1 MQNLSQ
7 KIVALLGPTNTG
19 KTHVAIEKMLEF
31 NSGIFGLPLRLL
43 TREVYDKCVQKVGLE
58 KVALITGEEKIIPTS
73 ADYFIC
79 TVESMPKN
87 KKVDFIAVDEIQMCA
102 DRERGHI
109 FTDRLLYARGEKLTM
124 FLGSQVMESIISNL
138 IEGVEFEKKE
148 RFSKLSY
155 EGYKK
160 ISRLDRKVAIIAFSI
175 EEVYAIAELV
185 RRQKGGAAII
195 MGSLSPKTRNSQVGL
210 YQSGDVDY
218 LIATDA
224 IGMGLNMDINEIYFS
239 NLKKFDG
246 KKTRRLNLIEM
257 SQIAGRAG
265 RFKNDGGFGTTGDCE
280 NLNSDEIEN
289 IEKHQLPETK
299 MIYWRNS
306 KLDFKNPDTLI
317 TSLELKPIKKNLL
330 RTNDSLD
337 ESVLRHFLK
346 KGGNNILYHKNLE
359 LLWECCQI
367 PDFEK
372 KAYGQHINIVDK
384 VFLFLST
391 KKNKIPSTFMK
402 EQLKGLERDHGNID
416 LLSHRLSNV
425 RTWSYVANKK
435 NWVENSDY
443 WVQLTKSIEDKLSD
457 KLHEELTKSFIDK
470 KISILSRSLKQ
481 DVTLNTEINEENK
494 IYIDGQLIGEL
505 KALKFLI
512 ELTSRTLDTD
522 IKSIKKAARRGVKEE
537 LDKRVRKIIDD
548 QEIYIEPSGKF
559 IWKGNPIARLKKGY
573 NYLNP
578 EIARDNV
585 IILILL
591 TIILC
596 LLLGMGLPT
605 TANYVVVAS
614 LMATVLVDV
623 GNASG
628 FIFPLIAV
636 HLFVFYF
643 GLMADVTPPVGL
655 ASYAAAAISGGDPLR
670 TGLQAIWYSLRTGI
684 LPIVFLF
691 NHELLLIGVES
702 IWQALLVIATSL
714 IGILVFTAATQQWF
728 INKLRWYETIAF
740 LIISLSFLAPDYVLG
755 KFYPKFN
762 EQKLTAD
769 SIQNLS
775 FDPSKEVHIKVT
787 RVTEYGERYKLF
799 VIDKGK
805 FKNEYNLEE
814 YGVILID
821 QNDQLAVDKLN
832 WKGEAKK
839 SGIQMGDI
847 ISNFKIENPDRPS
860 KIFVYPAALFLLFCF
875 GYLNYKRK

>member
-1 MQNLSQ
+1 MQNQSQ

-19 KTHVAIEKMLEF
+19 KTHVAIERMLKF
-31 NSGIFGLPLRLL
+31 DSGIFGLPLRLL
-43 TREVYDKCVQKVGLE
+43 AREVYDKCVEKIGSE

-87 KKVDFIAVDEIQMCA
+87 KAVDFIAIDEIQMCA

-109 FTDRLLYARGEKLTM
+109 FTDRLLHTRGQKLTM
-124 FLGSQVMESIISNL
+124 FLGSQVMANIISDL
-138 IEGVEFEKKE
+138 IKDVEFEKKE

-155 EGYKK
+155 AGYKK

-218 LIATDA
+218 LVATDA

-265 RFKNDGGFGTTGDCE
+265 RFKNDGEFGTTGDCE

-306 KLDFKNPDTLI
+306 KLDFNNPSKLI
-317 TSLELKPIKKNLL
+317 ASLELKPIKKNLL

-337 ESVLRHFLK
+337 ESILRHFLK
-346 KGGNNILYHKNLE
+346 KGANNILYHKNLE

-367 PDFEK
+367 PDFDK

-384 VFLFLST
+384 VFQFLST
-391 KKNKIPSTFMK
+391 RKKKIPSTFMK
-402 EQLKGLERDHGNID
+402 EQLKGLEKNHGNVD

-457 KLHEELTKSFIDK
+457 KLHDELTKSFIDK

-481 DVTLNTEINEENK
+481 DVILNTKINKENK
-494 IYIDGQLIGEL
+494 IHIDEQLIGEL
-505 KALKFLI
+505 KGLRFI
-512 ELTSRTLDTD
+512 VELTSKTLDTD

-537 LDKRVRKIIDD
+537 LNKRINTIISNQEISIDSNSKIIW
-548 QEIYIEPSGKF
+548 Q
-559 IWKGNPIARLKKGY
+559 GNPIAKLKKGY
-573 NYLNP
+573 DYLSP
-578 EIARDNV
+578 RIE
-585 IILILL
+585 
-591 TIILC
+591 
-596 LLLGMGLPT
+596 
-605 TANYVVVAS
+605 
-614 LMATVLVDV
+614 
-623 GNASG
+623 
-628 FIFPLIAV
+628 
-636 HLFVFYF
+636 
-643 GLMADVTPPVGL
+643 
-655 ASYAAAAISGGDPLR
+655 
-670 TGLQAIWYSLRTGI
+670 
-684 LPIVFLF
+684 
-691 NHELLLIGVES
+691 
-702 IWQALLVIATSL
+702 VIADESL
-714 IGILVFTAATQQWF
+714 ELETKLKLEEFLKKWF
-728 INKLRWYETIAF
+728 NNYINKILGD
-740 LIISLSFLAPDYVLG
+740 LI
-755 KFYPKFN
+755 N
-762 EQKLTAD
+762 LTK
-769 SIQNLS
+769 Q
-775 FDPSKEVHIKVT
+775 
-787 RVTEYGERYKLF
+787 
-799 VIDKGK
+799 
-805 FKNEYNLEE
+805 
-814 YGVILID
+814 
-821 QNDQLAVDKLN
+821 
-832 WKGEAKK
+832 
-839 SGIQMGDI
+839 
-847 ISNFKIENPDRPS
+847 KIENQYLRALIFQLYEKNGVIKRNEIDNIVKLIPAEERKKLWKMGIKIGRYHIYLPKMLKPKAVEFRIS
-860 KIFVYPAALFLLFCF
+860 LWKIFHSLANKHEIPKFGLNFIINKNYEQNFLLLCGFEKFKEYFVRIDILEKLFIKILDNSKNRKFTINAEMMNLLGCTKDNF
-875 GYLNYKRK
+875 YKLMTYMDYKKDKTVDTYIFRGERKKTNRSIKFDKKENPFKKLLSLNIK